1 MDTAFAIER
10 GVHGR
15 QAEELRNLAQRGV
28 IRLVSDPA
36 YAPLGPGQRLLL
48 MSPVAFDLSTMEIWS
63 ALLTGATVVVAPPG
77 RLGLPDVASLLRTTG
92 VTVVWLTA
100 GLFHQ
105 VAETDIGALATV
117 PVLMSGGDVLNP
129 DAVRAVLAARRGR
142 PFVAGYGPA
151 ENTTFTSC
159 HVMTDPS
166 QVAATVPIGRPIQH
180 TTVRVLDARGLPVP
194 IGVTGELCTGG
205 DGLARGYA
213 GDAAATA
220 RAAVSR
226 PFYSLDTR
234 WAAGVSWDDWDR
246 IDSIYNA
253 GDVIAQYR
261 HRWKIAEAYAGW
273 SPGLVHGLAQ
283 RFSAGVAMQDDTYAV
298 EPGDVAAVLR
308 THPGVQESV
317 VLVAGEGEQRH
328 LIGYVT
334 PADGVDPTALR
345 PSMLHDFAAQRLPD
359 YLVPTA
365 FKAVA
370 RFPLTA
376 NGKVDRAALPPP
388 ESQARGEAAP
398 PRGATEERLAEIW
411 RLLLPQHSSRD
422 IGRDDTFFALGGNSL
437 SAARLMFRIG
447 EVFGVDLG
455 LAAFYEAPTLAA
467 CAAAIDAARPAAQAA
482 AGAPAPAVAPPSTG
496 RTDREAAPRQPQDRL
511 PVSAPHPAPGRPA
524 APAPHPAQDRPA
536 TLGPHLV
543 RLTDDWSLWRAVCL
557 RGAGFGVHLLEALGD
572 AELARAADAVI
583 AADAAADREAREAA
597 GAGYAAEFPAAV
609 RRLSAALH
617 EVAGLPAL
625 REAVAWQ
632 NRHAL
637 TTGIDVLVRRGP
649 EPAKRNKL
657 HRQHEAL
664 VASYLQRYCA
674 KNDSIGFFGPM
685 SWAQI
690 DDGRGIRIDHAA
702 PGLPLAAR
710 ITYLEGW
717 AVRAIMAD
725 HATASVHAPSQRGSA
740 SSLSGVS

>member
-1 MDTAFAIER
+1 IR
-10 GVHGR
+10 GFR
-15 QAEELRNLAQRGV
+15 
-28 IRLVSDPA
+28 
-36 YAPLGPGQRLLL
+36 
-48 MSPVAFDLSTMEIWS
+48 
-63 ALLTGATVVVAPPG
+63 
-77 RLGLPDVASLLRTTG
+77 
-92 VTVVWLTA
+92 
-100 GLFHQ
+100 
-105 VAETDIGALATV
+105 
-117 PVLMSGGDVLNP
+117 
-129 DAVRAVLAARRGR
+129 
-142 PFVAGYGPA
+142 
-151 ENTTFTSC
+151 
-159 HVMTDPS
+159 
-166 QVAATVPIGRPIQH
+166 
-180 TTVRVLDARGLPVP
+180 
-194 IGVTGELCTGG
+194 
-205 DGLARGYA
+205 
-213 GDAAATA
+213 
-220 RAAVSR
+220 
-226 PFYSLDTR
+226 
-234 WAAGVSWDDWDR
+234 
-246 IDSIYNA
+246 
-253 GDVIAQYR
+253 
-261 HRWKIAEAYAGW
+261 
-273 SPGLVHGLAQ
+273 
-283 RFSAGVAMQDDTYAV
+283 V

-398 PRGATEERLAEIW
+398 PRGATEERLAELW
-411 RLLLPQHSSRD
+411 RLL
-422 IGRDDTFFALGGNSL
+422 
-437 SAARLMFRIG
+437 
-447 EVFGVDLG
+447 
-455 LAAFYEAPTLAA
+455 
-467 CAAAIDAARPAAQAA
+467 
-482 AGAPAPAVAPPSTG
+482 
-496 RTDREAAPRQPQDRL
+496 PRQPQDRL

-583 AADAAADREAREAA
+583 AADAATDREAREAA

-690 DDGRGIRIDHAA
+690 DDGRGIRI
-702 PGLPLAAR
+702 
-710 ITYLEGW
+710 
-717 AVRAIMAD
+717 
-725 HATASVHAPSQRGSA
+725 
-740 SSLSGVS
+740 